1 MKTILVPV
9 GGSDTD
15 QVVFETALAV
25 ALPLMAHLEF
35 LHIHVDA
42 AEAALH
48 TPHLEFARGAALRN
62 ALRDLGQEG
71 ERRAARAAQN
81 VRDFCTRWKID
92 MVDKPCVGQAVTAR
106 WRQEEGD
113 ALQRLMFHARRNNL
127 IVMGRATKPDG
138 LPEDRLESLLMGCGH
153 PLLIASANAPKSLL
167 DTVMVCWN
175 ETPNAAR
182 AVLAAMPLLSKAKHV
197 VLVSVRKSAGS
208 GIEAV
213 AEIVRQ
219 LQRDGIDADPRVV
232 PSDGRSTAELLSA
245 TARDCRAD
253 LLIMGGYG
261 H

>member
-25 ALPLMAHLEF
+25 ARPLMAHLEF

-92 MVDKPCVGQAVTAR
+92 MVD
-106 WRQEEGD
+106 
-113 ALQRLMFHARRNNL
+113 
-127 IVMGRATKPDG
+127 
-138 LPEDRLESLLMGCGH
+138 
-153 PLLIASANAPKSLL
+153 
-167 DTVMVCWN
+167 
-175 ETPNAAR
+175 
-182 AVLAAMPLLSKAKHV
+182 
-197 VLVSVRKSAGS
+197 
-208 GIEAV
+208 
-213 AEIVRQ
+213 
-219 LQRDGIDADPRVV
+219 
-232 PSDGRSTAELLSA
+232 
-245 TARDCRAD
+245 
-253 LLIMGGYG
+253 
-261 H
+261 